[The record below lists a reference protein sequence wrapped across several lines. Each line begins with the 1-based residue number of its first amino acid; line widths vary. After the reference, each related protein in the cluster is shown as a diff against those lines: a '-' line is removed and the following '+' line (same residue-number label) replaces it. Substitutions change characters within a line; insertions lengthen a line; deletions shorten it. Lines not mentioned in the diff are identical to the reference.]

1 MTERYGVD
9 SAARANV
16 GLTNS
21 SLKLYDHIKQNMG
34 TPTFWGRYLTTQS
47 GTSFGLTNEN
57 NGIFTSTGEASY
69 LHEKGCSVLL
79 IDNRETGKRSSAT
92 DGESHAKKAILAAQA
107 LGVPYGTTIFL
118 DIEYGVT
125 TKAAYMNA
133 YRQTLE
139 NGRLCSCPYYMLG
152 IYTSSGWVSH
162 INSAFSCANRPMY
175 IAEYRGDT
183 STFPSWDESPN
194 ISSGNEVIWQHK
206 GGTPG
211 EYPVKTT
218 EGLAGV
224 DLNVVPNSS
233 IIFDYMW

>member
-1 MTERYGVD
+1 
-9 SAARANV
+9 
-16 GLTNS
+16 
-21 SLKLYDHIKQNMG
+21 
-34 TPTFWGRYLTTQS
+34 
-47 GTSFGLTNEN
+47 
-57 NGIFTSTGEASY
+57 
-69 LHEKGCSVLL
+69 
-79 IDNRETGKRSSAT
+79 
-92 DGESHAKKAILAAQA
+92 
-107 LGVPYGTTIFL
+107 
-118 DIEYGVT
+118 
-125 TKAAYMNA
+125 MNA